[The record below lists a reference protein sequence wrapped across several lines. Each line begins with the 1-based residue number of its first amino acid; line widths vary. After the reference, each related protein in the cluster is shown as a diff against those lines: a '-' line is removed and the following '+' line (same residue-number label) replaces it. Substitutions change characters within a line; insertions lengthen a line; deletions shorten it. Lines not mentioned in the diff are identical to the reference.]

1 MSYLFFFS
9 YARANTKQQQ
19 DSELVTRFVEAL
31 QSDVDQI
38 TAGSGEE
45 ICFFDRTDIEAGSIW
60 PSDLSDALRTA
71 RVGVC
76 LYSPHYFASKWC
88 GKELQVFL
96 NRASVTALE
105 PGGPTPT
112 AIVPVIWIPALQG
125 LPAPL
130 KDIQTHDAAFPAS
143 YRQLGLRQTMRI
155 GSPADFATI
164 VNALAHR
171 IVSATRASSLPT
183 LPSLDLDTVPSTWD
197 TTTNADPASHKKGC
211 ITKTCFIYAAKDGWD
226 WKPYESNQTIGAI
239 AQQVSG
245 ELGLKY
251 EEISCNASLPARL
264 TETRDNDVPTVLF
277 ADPSSFAISS
287 IETPLRAYDGL
298 YLLNCGLIVPWERAT
313 PPPATDP
320 RWHHVCTRVCP
331 QKAAAPPP
339 FHEWLSTAT
348 FLDLKSKTVAV
359 IEGIRGQLLKRIL
372 GSNAPI
378 VLKAESPQLTKQAQE
393 QQGLRLDIAPQ
404 LVSTG
409 SI

>member
-1 MSYLFFFS
+1 MSYLFFVS
-9 YARANTKQQQ
+9 YARANAKQQQ
-19 DSELVTRFVEAL
+19 DSELVARFVEAL

-60 PSDLSDALRTA
+60 PSDLSDALRTTSI
-71 RVGVC
+71 GVC
-76 LYSPHYFASKWC
+76 LYSPHYFASTWC

-96 NRASVTALE
+96 NRARETAVA
-105 PGGPTPT
+105 PGDSPPT
-112 AIVPVIWIPALQG
+112 AIIPVIWIPALQG
-125 LPAPL
+125 VPAAL
-130 KDIQTHDAAFPAS
+130 KDIQTHDGAFPAS
-143 YRQLGLRQTMRI
+143 YSQLGLRQIMKI

-171 IVSATRASSLPT
+171 IVSATRASRLSKLS
-183 LPSLDLDTVPSTWD
+183 SLDLDTAPSLWD

-251 EEISCNASLPARL
+251 EEISCNEALPARL
-264 TETRDNDVPTVLF
+264 TETRDNDVPTVVF
-277 ADPSSFAISS
+277 ADPSSLAISS

-313 PPPATDP
+313 PPPAADP
-320 RWHHVCTRVCP
+320 RWHYVRTRVCP
-331 QKAAAPPP
+331 QKATAPPP

-348 FLDLKSKTVAV
+348 FPDLKSKTVAV
-359 IEGIRGQLLKRIL
+359 IEGIRSQLLKRIL
-372 GSNAPI
+372 GSDGTT
-378 VLKAESPQLTKQAQE
+378 VLKAESLELAKQAEE
-393 QQGLRLDIAPQ
+393 QQGLRLDLAPQ
-404 LVSTG
+404 LAST
-409 SI
+409 SAT